1 MKKRWLAAMLG
12 LTLLWQQ
19 CGSLALASEVT
30 EPVAMQ
36 QEVEEE
42 TEEKELQQ
50 ENAQEETSREEDSEK
65 AENLEEKAGD
75 ESPDTVRP
83 F

>member
-30 EPVAMQ
+30 EPVVIQ
-36 QEVEEE
+36 QEEDVAA
-42 TEEKELQQ
+42 EKNEAQQ
-50 ENAQEETSREEDSEK
+50 EKNQDKVFYFATLYS
-65 AENLEEKAGD
+65 
-75 ESPDTVRP
+75 
-83 F
+83 